1 MWMKKEY
8 SIIVFVSLFSVL
20 FGCHSNSSNK
30 QMVKYLAEG
39 YKLNQS
45 RANFFYP
52 EGKVAFYDSLMLA
65 AKNDQQKITASY
77 FKGYFLLQAGEPEQ
91 SIQVFTDMLKRM
103 DPSDKEAAR
112 VVHQYLGVAYLR
124 LGEQLNCI
132 DNRTAESCIFPIQG
146 AGIHQDNAAAKNSVK
161 HFEEA
166 LRALPDD
173 LETRWLLNI
182 AYMTLGLYPDSV
194 PTEFLIPGLGNEE
207 STEIK
212 PFQEISTQMGI
223 AETNM
228 SGGVIIED
236 FNLDGYLDI
245 VTSAW
250 GLDEPMHYWLNNGD
264 GSFTNAAES
273 SGLSVFTGGL
283 NMMQTDYN
291 NDGYPDIYVLRGGW
305 MGKFGRQPNSLL
317 RNNGDNTFTD
327 VTIESGMLSFMPS
340 QTAAWNDFNKD
351 GWLDVFVGNE
361 SNQPDLFPCEF
372 YLNQKDGTFKNV
384 AYAAG
389 IDLLDFVK
397 AVTSGDYDNDGW
409 PDIFISTMNHRS
421 YLFRNT
427 GSTSGEMKFE
437 DVTERAGFAS
447 QRSKTFPT
455 WFWDYDNDGWLDIF
469 LCGYDFDKS
478 LGYYEA
484 AEKLNLPLREESKMK
499 LFHNN
504 GDGTFTNVAE
514 QIGLASVANT
524 MGSNFG
530 DINNDGYLD
539 FYLGT
544 GNPDSKSIV
553 PNRLYLNEG
562 GKSFKDV
569 SASARVGHLQKGHGV
584 SFADLD
590 YDGEQDIYIQVGGSF
605 KGESNQNCFYLN
617 PGQSDNN
624 WISIKLKGVQSNQL
638 AIGSR
643 IKVTFKED
651 GVERNVYRDINSG
664 GSFGASPLVAHIGIG
679 KATQID
685 RIEVLWPLNNLKQE
699 FKNISP
705 NQHIQIVEGN
715 DEFEVL
721 NRSKL
726 QFVKTFAINK

>member
-1 MWMKKEY
+1 
-8 SIIVFVSLFSVL
+8 
-20 FGCHSNSSNK
+20 
-30 QMVKYLAEG
+30 
-39 YKLNQS
+39 
-45 RANFFYP
+45 
-52 EGKVAFYDSLMLA
+52 
-65 AKNDQQKITASY
+65 
-77 FKGYFLLQAGEPEQ
+77 
-91 SIQVFTDMLKRM
+91 
-103 DPSDKEAAR
+103 
-112 VVHQYLGVAYLR
+112 
-124 LGEQLNCI
+124 
-132 DNRTAESCIFPIQG
+132 
-146 AGIHQDNAAAKNSVK
+146 
-161 HFEEA
+161 
-166 LRALPDD
+166 
-173 LETRWLLNI
+173 
-182 AYMTLGLYPDSV
+182 
-194 PTEFLIPGLGNEE
+194 
-207 STEIK
+207 
-212 PFQEISTQMGI
+212 
-223 AETNM
+223 
-228 SGGVIIED
+228 
-236 FNLDGYLDI
+236 
-245 VTSAW
+245 
-250 GLDEPMHYWLNNGD
+250 MHYWLNNGD

-715 DEFEVL
+715 DDFEVL

-726 QFVKTFAINK
+726 QFVKTFAMSK